1 MTLSKKALFAAMSFA
16 AGVTVG
22 FIATVKSVNNSIQRN
37 PGDWITFIVEENA
50 GETADVDL
58 SNDGSQK
65 TRRQMIRAMK
75 EKRRRKR
82 MKEMAEQV
90 SASFDINAADID
102 ENPFTDSNDADDGDG
117 AGGDADDVDE

>member
-1 MTLSKKALFAAMSFA
+1 MTVISFA

-22 FIATVKSVNNSIQRN
+22 FIAALKSVNKSMQRS
-37 PGDWITFIVEENA
+37 PGDWITFIVEENG

-65 TRRQMIRAMK
+65 TRRQMIRQMK

-102 ENPFTDSNDADDGDG
+102 ENPFTDDADDGDG
-117 AGGDADDVDE
+117 AGGDADDIDDE

>member
-1 MTLSKKALFAAMSFA
+1 MTVISFA

-22 FIATVKSVNNSIQRN
+22 FIAALRSVNKSMQRS
-37 PGDWITFIVEENA
+37 PGDWITFIVEENG

-58 SNDGSQK
+58 SNDGSKK
-65 TRRQMIRAMK
+65 TRRQMIRQMK

-102 ENPFTDSNDADDGDG
+102 ENPFTDSNDVDDGDG
-117 AGGDADDVDE
+117 AGGDADDIDDE